1 MSSNL
6 LDEPPMLILPSLAIA
21 IGLDG
26 ALFLQ
31 QCWFWCEHYRRQRDL
46 RHYHNGQWWIWNT
59 VDSWRLQFPWWSTR
73 TIARIIARLRK
84 KGLLHIARYNL
95 YRYDQTLWYTVDK
108 ERADE
113 LTVLHEPSCQNGMMD
128 HAKMAQSILP
138 EWQDGSCQ
146 NGMMLPETTPETTQR
161 WSECLGELQMQM
173 TKTCFDTWLAGT
185 ALVLEG
191 NIATIHCR
199 DNYAVEWLS
208 HRLNTPVERTVR
220 QIFKNPQLQIV
231 YVS

>member
-21 IGLDG
+21 LGLDD

-31 QCWFWCEHYRRQRDL
+31 QCWFWTQHYRRARDL
-46 RHYHNGQWWIWNT
+46 RHYHAGTWWIWNT
-59 VDSWRLQFPWWSTR
+59 VDSWHLQFPWWSTR
-73 TIARIIARLRK
+73 TIARIISRLRK
-84 KGLLHIARYNL
+84 RGLIQVARYNL
-95 YRYDQTLWYTVDK
+95 YRYDQTRWYAVD
-108 ERADE
+108 EARAQQLVPPE
-113 LTVLHEPSCQNGMMD
+113 IPPCQNGSMD
-128 HAKMAQSILP
+128 HANLAQSTLP

-146 NGMMLPETTPETTQR
+146 NGSMLPETTTETTQR

-173 TKTCFDTWLAGT
+173 TQTCFDTWLAGT

-199 DNYAVEWLS
+199 GPYASEWLR
-208 HRLNTPVERTVR
+208 HRLNTPVARTVR
-220 QIFKNPQLQIV
+220 AMFKNPQLQIV
-231 YVS
+231 YVP